1 MGDLRPVAFDIET
14 SGLGADAIV
23 TVAGFAHDPG
33 ISVVL
38 NTGGMD
44 ADEPHLTE
52 ALETRLPVPVSLTV
66 CPDERELLG
75 RVTGLADRLDKDSH
89 YLCAYNGETWRGGFD
104 LPFLRSRC
112 VASGCAWPFA
122 GLAYV
127 DVLEVVDRFETDDV
141 SDLEGVY
148 NLLIGEP
155 TCDPFDDSG
164 EAVTAFEAGD
174 WLPLLLHNAADVRR
188 TRALARLAERYV
200 PTSDFGMKNL
210 DPPAGKKQ

>member
-14 SGLGADAIV
+14 SGLGADAVV

-33 ISVVL
+33 ISLVL
-38 NTGGMD
+38 NTDGRD
-44 ADEPHLTE
+44 ADCDHLAD
-52 ALETRLPVPVSLTV
+52 ALETRLSETVSLTG
-66 CPDERELLG
+66 CPDEQTLLEV
-75 RVTGLADRLDKDSH
+75 VTDIADRLDEDSH

-127 DVLEVVDRFETDDV
+127 DVLEVVDRFETDGKT
-141 SDLEGVY
+141 DLDGVY
-148 NLLIGEP
+148 DALVGEP

-210 DPPAGKKQ
+210 DPPAGRKR